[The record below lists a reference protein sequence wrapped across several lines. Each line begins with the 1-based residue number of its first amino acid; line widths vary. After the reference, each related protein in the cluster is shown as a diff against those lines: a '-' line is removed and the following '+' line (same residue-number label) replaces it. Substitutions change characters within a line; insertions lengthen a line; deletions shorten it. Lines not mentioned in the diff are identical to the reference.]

1 MDIEHSWRY
10 SMLKVYNVYSGR
22 LHIDMVY
29 AYTADQ
35 ACTMVRKKWNDPRTY
50 TVTGNGVYWASE
62 A

>member
-1 MDIEHSWRY
+1 
-10 SMLKVYNVYSGR
+10 MLKVYNVYSGR

-35 ACTMVRKKWNDPRTY
+35 ACTMVRKKWSDPRTY